1 MAKSTNDA
9 INAFNKFNDLLEKKV
24 KSKVTLMGFSD
35 IDDYIPTGNYLLN
48 AQISGSVFGGYPN
61 TRSIGIA
68 GDSGAGKTFLCLN
81 AVRELQKKDYFVF
94 YIDTEGAIDR
104 SDYTKFG
111 VDLEKL
117 KYLRMGLISDVKFF
131 INDFIETMRENP
143 GLKAAIFVDSVGM
156 LDTDKSKR
164 DMDAG
169 KNASDMGLR
178 SKEMRS
184 LFKSFTLELSNLKVP
199 FIFTNHTYACFP
211 GDQLVITENG
221 TTRIMD
227 LKIGDT
233 VDTLAG
239 FKSIENI
246 FIYDDAK
253 LLELEFE
260 DGSIIKCTPNHK
272 FLIGEDWEDENSW
285 IEAIDLIEGSEII
298 CKLNLNGMKKLKVK
312 SIKQV
317 ESSKVYDIQVKD
329 VHHFVLENSV
339 VAHNSMDQYTPKG
352 MSGGG
357 GPEFS
362 ASIILMLSKGT
373 LRDDAK
379 TTTGIIVRS
388 KTRKN
393 RLAKPIDIEFH
404 ISFHKGMNQY
414 VGLEQFVSWENCGV
428 GRGNKL
434 TEKEFSKLKADEQS
448 LCSEFEVDGEKFY
461 FLPKK
466 LGKNYVIR
474 HNGDLVPVKEFFS
487 ARLFTQEVLMELDE
501 KVIKPTFKFP
511 ETQDEI
517 DLLETSELNDLN
529 DDDESTF

>member
-1 MAKSTNDA
+1 MAEPKDA
-9 INAFNKFNDLLEKKV
+9 LAAFNKFNDLLEKKV
-24 KSKVTLMGFSD
+24 KSKITLMGFSD
-35 IDDYIPTGNYLLN
+35 IDEYIPTGNYLLN
-48 AQISGSVFGGYPN
+48 AQMSGSVFGGYPN

-111 VDLEKL
+111 VDLAKL

-143 GLKAAIFVDSVGM
+143 GLKPAIFVDSVGM

-199 FIFTNHTYACFP
+199 FIFTNHTYA
-211 GDQLVITENG
+211 
-221 TTRIMD
+221 
-227 LKIGDT
+227 
-233 VDTLAG
+233 
-239 FKSIENI
+239 
-246 FIYDDAK
+246 
-253 LLELEFE
+253 
-260 DGSIIKCTPNHK
+260 
-272 FLIGEDWEDENSW
+272 
-285 IEAIDLIEGSEII
+285 
-298 CKLNLNGMKKLKVK
+298 
-312 SIKQV
+312 
-317 ESSKVYDIQVKD
+317 
-329 VHHFVLENSV
+329 
-339 VAHNSMDQYTPKG
+339 SMDQYTPKG

-373 LRDDAK
+373 LRDESK

-404 ISFHKGMNQY
+404 ISFHKGMNPF

-428 GRGNKL
+428 GRGKKL
-434 TEKEFSKLKADEQS
+434 TEKEFYKFKPTEQADCSK
-448 LCSEFEVDGEKFY
+448 FEVGGETFY
-461 FLPKK
+461 YMPGK
-466 LGKNYVIR
+466 LAKNYISR
-474 HNGDLVPVKEFFS
+474 HNGDEIPVKEFFTD
-487 ARLFTQEVLMELDE
+487 RLFTNDVLLELDE
-501 KVIKPTFKFP
+501 KVIQPTFKFP
-511 ETQDEI
+511 ETQEGI
-517 DLLETSELNDLN
+517 SMLETDELENLNGEDDSEPTL
-529 DDDESTF
+529 

>member
-1 MAKSTNDA
+1 MAKSTNAA

-24 KSKVTLMGFSD
+24 KTKITLMGFSD

-81 AVRELQKKDYFVF
+81 AVCELQKKDYFVF

-104 SDYTKFG
+104 SDYIKFG

-131 INDFIETMRENP
+131 INDFIETMRDNP

-199 FIFTNHTYACFP
+199 FIFTNHTYA
-211 GDQLVITENG
+211 
-221 TTRIMD
+221 
-227 LKIGDT
+227 
-233 VDTLAG
+233 
-239 FKSIENI
+239 
-246 FIYDDAK
+246 
-253 LLELEFE
+253 
-260 DGSIIKCTPNHK
+260 
-272 FLIGEDWEDENSW
+272 
-285 IEAIDLIEGSEII
+285 
-298 CKLNLNGMKKLKVK
+298 
-312 SIKQV
+312 
-317 ESSKVYDIQVKD
+317 
-329 VHHFVLENSV
+329 
-339 VAHNSMDQYTPKG
+339 SMDQYTPKG

-373 LRDDAK
+373 LRDEAK

-393 RLAKPIDIEFH
+393 RLARPIDIEFH

-414 VGLEQFVSWENCGV
+414 VGLEQFVSWDNCGV

-434 TEKEFSKLKADEQS
+434 TEKEFSKLKPDEQTI
-448 LCSEFEVDGEKFY
+448 CSEFKVADEVFY
-461 FLPKK
+461 YLPKK
-466 LGKNYVIR
+466 LGKSYVLR
-474 HNGDLVPVKEFFS
+474 HSGALVPVKEFFT
-487 ARLFTQEVLMELDE
+487 AKLFTREVLEELDE

-517 DLLETSELNDLN
+517 DLLETEELGDLN
-529 DDDESTF
+529 DEDDDDSTF

>member
-199 FIFTNHTYACFP
+199 FIFTNHTYA
-211 GDQLVITENG
+211 
-221 TTRIMD
+221 
-227 LKIGDT
+227 
-233 VDTLAG
+233 
-239 FKSIENI
+239 
-246 FIYDDAK
+246 
-253 LLELEFE
+253 
-260 DGSIIKCTPNHK
+260 
-272 FLIGEDWEDENSW
+272 
-285 IEAIDLIEGSEII
+285 
-298 CKLNLNGMKKLKVK
+298 
-312 SIKQV
+312 
-317 ESSKVYDIQVKD
+317 
-329 VHHFVLENSV
+329 
-339 VAHNSMDQYTPKG
+339 SMDQYTPKG

-373 LRDDAK
+373 LRDEAK

-414 VGLEQFVSWENCGV
+414 VGLEQFVNWENCGV

-434 TEKEFSKLKADEQS
+434 TEKEFSKLKPDEQS

-474 HNGDLVPVKEFFS
+474 HNGDLVPIKEFFS
-487 ARLFTQEVLMELDE
+487 ARLFTQEVLVELDE
-501 KVIKPTFKFP
+501 NVIKPTFKFP

-529 DDDESTF
+529 DDDDESTF

>member
-1 MAKSTNDA
+1 MAKSTNAA

-24 KSKVTLMGFSD
+24 KTKITLMGFSD

-104 SDYTKFG
+104 SDYIKFG

-131 INDFIETMRENP
+131 INDFIETMRDNP

-178 SKEMRS
+178 SKEMRG

-199 FIFTNHTYACFP
+199 FIFTNHTYA
-211 GDQLVITENG
+211 
-221 TTRIMD
+221 
-227 LKIGDT
+227 
-233 VDTLAG
+233 
-239 FKSIENI
+239 
-246 FIYDDAK
+246 
-253 LLELEFE
+253 
-260 DGSIIKCTPNHK
+260 
-272 FLIGEDWEDENSW
+272 
-285 IEAIDLIEGSEII
+285 
-298 CKLNLNGMKKLKVK
+298 
-312 SIKQV
+312 
-317 ESSKVYDIQVKD
+317 
-329 VHHFVLENSV
+329 
-339 VAHNSMDQYTPKG
+339 SMDQYTPKG

-373 LRDDAK
+373 LRDEAK

-393 RLAKPIDIEFH
+393 RLARPIDIEFH

-414 VGLEQFVSWENCGV
+414 VGLEQFVSWDNCGV

-434 TEKEFSKLKADEQS
+434 TEKEFSKLKPDEQAI
-448 LCSEFEVDGEKFY
+448 CSEFKVGEEIFY
-461 FLPKK
+461 YLPKK
-466 LGKNYVIR
+466 LGKSYVLR
-474 HNGDLVPVKEFFS
+474 HSGDLVPVKEFFTS
-487 ARLFTQEVLMELDE
+487 KLFTREVLEELDE

-517 DLLETSELNDLN
+517 DLLETEELGDLN
-529 DDDESTF
+529 DEDDDDSTF

>member
-9 INAFNKFNDLLEKKV
+9 INAFNKFNDILEKKV
-24 KSKVTLMGFSD
+24 KTKVSLMGFSD

-104 SDYTKFG
+104 SDYIKFG

-131 INDFIETMRENP
+131 INDFIETMRDNP

-199 FIFTNHTYACFP
+199 FIFTNHTYA
-211 GDQLVITENG
+211 
-221 TTRIMD
+221 
-227 LKIGDT
+227 
-233 VDTLAG
+233 
-239 FKSIENI
+239 
-246 FIYDDAK
+246 
-253 LLELEFE
+253 
-260 DGSIIKCTPNHK
+260 
-272 FLIGEDWEDENSW
+272 
-285 IEAIDLIEGSEII
+285 
-298 CKLNLNGMKKLKVK
+298 
-312 SIKQV
+312 
-317 ESSKVYDIQVKD
+317 
-329 VHHFVLENSV
+329 
-339 VAHNSMDQYTPKG
+339 SMDQYTPKG

-373 LRDDAK
+373 LRDEAK

-414 VGLEQFVSWENCGV
+414 VGLEQFVNWENCGV

-434 TEKEFSKLKADEQS
+434 TEKEFSKLKSDEQS
-448 LCSEFEVDGEKFY
+448 ICSEFEVDGEKFY

-466 LGKNYVIR
+466 LGKSYVIR
-474 HNGDLVPVKEFFS
+474 HNGDLVPVKEFFTG
-487 ARLFTQEVLMELDE
+487 RLFTHDVLMELDE

-517 DLLETSELNDLN
+517 DLLENSELNDLN
-529 DDDESTF
+529 DDDDESTF

>member
-1 MAKSTNDA
+1 MSTGKDA
-9 INAFNKFNDLLEKKV
+9 ISAFNKFNDLLEKKV

-35 IDDYIPTGNYLLN
+35 IDEYIPTGNYLLN
-48 AQISGSVFGGYPN
+48 AQMSGSVFGGYPN

-111 VDLEKL
+111 VDLDKL

-131 INDFIETMRENP
+131 INDFIDTMKENP
-143 GLKAAIFVDSVGM
+143 GLKVAVFVDSVGM

-169 KNASDMGLR
+169 KNAADMGLR
-178 SKEMRS
+178 SKELRAM
-184 LFKSFTLELSNLKVP
+184 FKSFTLDLSNLKVP
-199 FIFTNHTYACFP
+199 FIFTNHTYA
-211 GDQLVITENG
+211 
-221 TTRIMD
+221 
-227 LKIGDT
+227 
-233 VDTLAG
+233 
-239 FKSIENI
+239 
-246 FIYDDAK
+246 
-253 LLELEFE
+253 
-260 DGSIIKCTPNHK
+260 
-272 FLIGEDWEDENSW
+272 
-285 IEAIDLIEGSEII
+285 
-298 CKLNLNGMKKLKVK
+298 
-312 SIKQV
+312 
-317 ESSKVYDIQVKD
+317 
-329 VHHFVLENSV
+329 
-339 VAHNSMDQYTPKG
+339 SMDQYTPKG

-373 LRDDAK
+373 LRDEAK

-414 VGLEQFVSWENCGV
+414 VGLEQFVSWENCGI
-428 GRGNKL
+428 GRGKKL
-434 TEKEFSKLKADEQS
+434 TDKEYSKLKPAEQE
-448 LCSEFEVDGEKFY
+448 LCSAFEVGGETYY
-461 FLPKK
+461 FMPGK
-466 LGKNYVIR
+466 LAKNYINR
-474 HNGDLVPVKEFFS
+474 HNGDEIPVKEFFS
-487 ARLFTQEVLMELDE
+487 ARLFTDPVLKELDE
-501 KVIKPTFKFP
+501 NIIKPTFKFP

-517 DLLETSELNDLN
+517 DSLENEELENLNETDETS
-529 DDDESTF
+529 F

>member
-24 KSKVTLMGFSD
+24 KTKITLMGFSD

-104 SDYTKFG
+104 SDYIKFG

-131 INDFIETMRENP
+131 INDFIETMRDNP

-199 FIFTNHTYACFP
+199 FIFTNHTYA
-211 GDQLVITENG
+211 
-221 TTRIMD
+221 
-227 LKIGDT
+227 
-233 VDTLAG
+233 
-239 FKSIENI
+239 
-246 FIYDDAK
+246 
-253 LLELEFE
+253 
-260 DGSIIKCTPNHK
+260 
-272 FLIGEDWEDENSW
+272 
-285 IEAIDLIEGSEII
+285 
-298 CKLNLNGMKKLKVK
+298 
-312 SIKQV
+312 
-317 ESSKVYDIQVKD
+317 
-329 VHHFVLENSV
+329 
-339 VAHNSMDQYTPKG
+339 SMDQYTPKG

-373 LRDDAK
+373 LRDEAK

-414 VGLEQFVSWENCGV
+414 VGLEQFVNWENCGV

-434 TEKEFSKLKADEQS
+434 TEKEFSKLKSDEQS
-448 LCSEFEVDGEKFY
+448 ICSEFKVDGETFY
-461 FLPKK
+461 YLPKK
-466 LGKNYVIR
+466 LGKSYVIR
-474 HNGDLVPVKEFFS
+474 HNGDLVPVKEFFTG
-487 ARLFTQEVLMELDE
+487 RLFTHDVLMELDE

-517 DLLETSELNDLN
+517 DLLETSELNDLT
-529 DDDESTF
+529 DDEDDSAL